1 MPQAPAR
8 RKDPRMNAPQ
18 RLIVAITGAS
28 GFIYGYRLLEL
39 LRPTGIEVHLV
50 VSRAA
55 QVTMACETALRLS
68 DITALAQRVHKNEDI
83 GACIASGSYRTLGM
97 VVAPCSMK
105 TLSEIANGIGSSLVA
120 RAADVMLKER
130 RRLVLLAR
138 ETPLTLAHLRNMTA
152 VTEMGAI
159 VAPPVPAF
167 YAMPQNL
174 DDMVDHTLGRVLDLF
189 DIDVGAVRR
198 WTGPASG
205 RSSDEANPTDQ
216 RG

>member
-1 MPQAPAR
+1 
-8 RKDPRMNAPQ
+8 MNAPAVRS

-28 GFIYGYRLLEL
+28 GFVYGYRLLQML
-39 LRPTGIEVHLV
+39 QAAGIEVHLI

-55 QVTMACETALRLS
+55 QITMACETSLRLS
-68 DITALAQRVHKNEDI
+68 DLTALAAQVHKNEDI

-97 VVAPCSMK
+97 VIAPCSMK
-105 TLSEIANGIGSSLVA
+105 TLGEIANGIGSSLVT

-130 RRLVLLAR
+130 RRLVMLAR
-138 ETPLTLAHLRNMTA
+138 ETPLTLSHLRNMTT

-167 YAMPQNL
+167 YAMPKSL

-205 RSSDEANPTDQ
+205 RSSEEARD
-216 RG
+216 

>member
-1 MPQAPAR
+1 MTANASAPR
-8 RKDPRMNAPQ
+8 

-28 GFIYGYRLLEL
+28 GFSYGYRLLQM
-39 LRPTGIEVHLV
+39 LRTLGLEVHLV

-55 QVTMACETALRLS
+55 LLTMACETKLHLS
-68 DITALAQRVHKNEDI
+68 DVTALADRVHKNEDI
-83 GACIASGSYRTLGM
+83 GACVASGSYRTLGM

-105 TLSEIANGIGSSLVA
+105 TLAEIACGTAGSLVT

-138 ETPLTLAHLRNMTA
+138 ETPLTLVHLRNMQT

-167 YAMPQNL
+167 YAQPASLQ
-174 DDMVDHTLGRVLDLF
+174 DMVDHTLGRVLDLF

-205 RSSDEANPTDQ
+205 RSLNDEAKQ
-216 RG
+216 EQSQA

>member
-1 MPQAPAR
+1 
-8 RKDPRMNAPQ
+8 MNAPR

-28 GFIYGYRLLEL
+28 GFVYGHRLLAL
-39 LRPTGIEVHLV
+39 LRPLEIEVHLI

-55 QVTMACETALRLS
+55 QLTMACETALHLA
-68 DITALAQRVHKNEDI
+68 DVTALADRYHKNEDI
-83 GACIASGSYRTLGM
+83 GACVASGSYRTLGM

-105 TLSEIANGIGSSLVA
+105 TLAEIAAGTGGTLVA

-138 ETPLTLAHLRNMTA
+138 ETPLTLVHLRNMLT

-167 YAMPQNL
+167 YAQPRNL
-174 DDMVDHTLGRVLDLF
+174 EQMVDHTLGRVLDLF

-205 RSSDEANPTDQ
+205 RSIDEAKPTTLEP
-216 RG
+216 

>member
-1 MPQAPAR
+1 MTTQT
-8 RKDPRMNAPQ
+8 PR

-28 GFIYGYRLLEL
+28 GFVYGYRLLQL
-39 LRPTGIEVHLV
+39 LRPLDIEVHLV

-55 QVTMACETALRLS
+55 QLTMACETRLHLS
-68 DITALAQRVHKNEDI
+68 DVTALADKVHRNEDI
-83 GACIASGSYRTLGM
+83 GACVASGSYRTLGM

-105 TLSEIANGIGSSLVA
+105 TLAEIASGTGGTLVA

-138 ETPLTLAHLRNMTA
+138 ETPLTLVHLRNMTT

-167 YAMPQNL
+167 YAQPENL
-174 DDMVDHTLGRVLDLF
+174 DQMVDHTLGRVLDLF

-205 RSSDEANPTDQ
+205 RSFDEAKPTSLQ
-216 RG
+216 P

>member
-1 MPQAPAR
+1 MSAPA
-8 RKDPRMNAPQ
+8 PRS

-28 GFIYGYRLLEL
+28 GFVYGYRLLQML
-39 LRPTGIEVHLV
+39 QTAGIEVHLI

-55 QVTMACETALRLS
+55 QITMACETTLRMSDLS
-68 DITALAQRVHKNEDI
+68 ALAAQVHKNEDI

-97 VVAPCSMK
+97 VIAPCSMK
-105 TLSEIANGIGSSLVA
+105 TLGEIANGIGGSLVT

-130 RRLVLLAR
+130 RRLVMLAR
-138 ETPLTLAHLRNMTA
+138 ETPLTLSHLRNMTA

-167 YAMPQNL
+167 YAGPKSL

-189 DIDVGAVRR
+189 DIDVSAVRR

-205 RSSDEANPTDQ
+205 RSSEEAKD
-216 RG
+216 

>member
-1 MPQAPAR
+1 MSAAPT
-8 RKDPRMNAPQ
+8 PR

-28 GFIYGYRLLEL
+28 GFVYGQRLLQL
-39 LRPTGIEVHLV
+39 LRPIDLEVHLI
-50 VSRAA
+50 VSRSALL
-55 QVTMACETALRLS
+55 TMACETAMRLS
-68 DITALAQRVHKNEDI
+68 DVTGLADRVHRNEDI

-105 TLSEIANGIGSSLVA
+105 TLSEIAHGIGSSLVA

-138 ETPLTLAHLRNMTA
+138 ETPLTLVHLRNMAA

-167 YAMPQNL
+167 YARPRHL
-174 DDMVDHTLGRVLDLF
+174 DDMVDHTLGRVMDLF

-205 RSSDEANPTDQ
+205 RLQDDATPGDSSS
-216 RG
+216 